1 MSNTGIDY
9 KQFVD
14 IATKLNIMN
23 IENQE
28 SMIDG
33 SSISLLT
40 AKLNAFISLY
50 MIGKDDTCKRQF
62 IELWKSQYVELN
74 RRKNESIIK
83 IFNAPEILT
92 VLGISGENKKE
103 FIDTVMETYKN
114 MESANNDLL
123 DIMLN
128 SIDKAVI

>member
-9 KQFVD
+9 KQFFD

-83 IFNAPEILT
+83 IFNAPEILN
-92 VLGISGENKKE
+92 VLGISGENKEE
-103 FIDTVMETYKN
+103 FIATVMETYKN

-123 DIMLN
+123 DIMLK
-128 SIDKAVI
+128 SIDAAVI

>member
-50 MIGKDDTCKRQF
+50 MIGKDETCKRQF

-74 RRKNESIIK
+74 SITLQFAAK
-83 IFNAPEILT
+83 LSVVNLAAPLT
-92 VLGISGENKKE
+92 TPFK
-103 FIDTVMETYKN
+103 
-114 MESANNDLL
+114 
-123 DIMLN
+123 
-128 SIDKAVI
+128 

>member
-92 VLGISGENKKE
+92 VLGISGENK
-103 FIDTVMETYKN
+103 
-114 MESANNDLL
+114 NNFQLTL
-123 DIMLN
+123 HYHYIVK
-128 SIDKAVI
+128 I